1 VGRNTLVGPQT
12 QLFDFALYKTFP
24 FTERVNSQIRWEVFN
39 LANHPVFGQPSG
51 NASSGSVA
59 SITSLSADP
68 RVMQFALRI
77 NF

>member
-12 QLFDFALYKTFP
+12 QLFDFALYKTFA

-68 RVMQFALRI
+68 RVMQFAIRV

>member
-1 VGRNTLVGPQT
+1 MGRFRAQFLNVLGESIVI
-12 QLFDFALYKTFP
+12 P
-24 FTERVNSQIRWEVFN
+24 FTEHLNAQIRWEVFN

-68 RVMQFALRI
+68 RVMQFALRL

>member
-1 VGRNTLVGPQT
+1 M
-12 QLFDFALYKTFP
+12 LFDVALYKTFP
-24 FTERVNSQIRWEVFN
+24 FTERINAQIRWEVFN
-39 LANHPVFGQPSG
+39 VGNTPIFGQPSG

-68 RVMQFALRI
+68 RVMQFAARF